1 MKKRGVC
8 LCLSVL
14 ILAVALLSTGCGKKE
29 YEDTITVFNY
39 GMYIDP
45 DVLDQFTEETGIKV
59 NYEEAPTPEELYTK
73 YKAGSIDYD
82 LLCTS
87 DYMLEKLIEEGEFA
101 ELNMADMENTQY
113 IDDRYWDFAKSFDP
127 ENKYT
132 VPYFWG
138 TVGILYDTTKVHGP
152 IDSWDVLFNGEYAGE
167 FIMQNS
173 MRDAYMVALRYLG
186 YSMNTENTAELDEAQ
201 QLLLAQKDDVQA
213 YLVDEARD
221 EVVAGNATMTVIYSG
236 DGYLG
241 MGYNENLDFAL
252 PKEGTNV
259 WMDSWG
265 ITADSKHKESAMKF
279 LNFLCREDIAW
290 KNFEYVGYS
299 SPIDQVN
306 EKMDDAQKAN
316 KALCPPEEDTES
328 AEVYKNLSAETTA
341 YMNDL
346 WKELKAE

>member
-1 MKKRGVC
+1 
-8 LCLSVL
+8 
-14 ILAVALLSTGCGKKE
+14 
-29 YEDTITVFNY
+29 
-39 GMYIDP
+39 
-45 DVLDQFTEETGIKV
+45 
-59 NYEEAPTPEELYTK
+59 
-73 YKAGSIDYD
+73 
-82 LLCTS
+82 
-87 DYMLEKLIEEGEFA
+87 MLEKLIQEGEFA

-279 LNFLCREDIAW
+279 
-290 KNFEYVGYS
+290 
-299 SPIDQVN
+299 
-306 EKMDDAQKAN
+306 
-316 KALCPPEEDTES
+316 
-328 AEVYKNLSAETTA
+328 
-341 YMNDL
+341 
-346 WKELKAE
+346 

>member
-1 MKKRGVC
+1 
-8 LCLSVL
+8 
-14 ILAVALLSTGCGKKE
+14 
-29 YEDTITVFNY
+29 
-39 GMYIDP
+39 
-45 DVLDQFTEETGIKV
+45 
-59 NYEEAPTPEELYTK
+59 
-73 YKAGSIDYD
+73 
-82 LLCTS
+82 
-87 DYMLEKLIEEGEFA
+87 
-101 ELNMADMENTQY
+101 
-113 IDDRYWDFAKSFDP
+113 
-127 ENKYT
+127 
-132 VPYFWG
+132 
-138 TVGILYDTTKVHGP
+138 
-152 IDSWDVLFNGEYAGE
+152 
-167 FIMQNS
+167 
-173 MRDAYMVALRYLG
+173 
-186 YSMNTENTAELDEAQ
+186 MNTENTAELDEAQ

-241 MGYNENLDFAL
+241 MEYNENLDFAL